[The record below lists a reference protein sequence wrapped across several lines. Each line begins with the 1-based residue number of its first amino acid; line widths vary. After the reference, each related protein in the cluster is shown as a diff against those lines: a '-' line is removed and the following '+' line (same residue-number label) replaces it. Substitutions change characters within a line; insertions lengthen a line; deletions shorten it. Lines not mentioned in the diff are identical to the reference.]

1 MSDSEVG
8 GTGAAATGSVE
19 GDGTKV
25 QLARAL
31 VGVRGM
37 DSDDATRRVHA
48 ALAAVHGVHSVN
60 PGDGGKMVVDYDPSE
75 ATVMDLI
82 RSLRRIGF
90 LAGMD

>member
-1 MSDSEVG
+1 MG
-8 GTGAAATGSVE
+8 ATGETPVDASDNE
-19 GDGTKV
+19 FEATNS

-31 VGVRGM
+31 VAVRGM
-37 DSDDATRRVHA
+37 DSEDARTRVHA
-48 ALAAVHGVHSVN
+48 TLAEVHGVHAVN